1 VINKAPQTISFTPP
15 TTPQTYSPGL
25 TIALTATGGASNNA
39 VTFTLDGAST
49 GTGTITGSSLTVTGA
64 GTFVVD
70 ANQAGNS
77 NYSAA
82 TQAQAT
88 VVINKAPQTISFTPP
103 ATPQTY
109 GAAPL
114 TLSATGGGSGNPVV
128 FSVVS
133 GPGSVSGSTLT
144 ISGAGTIVVAANQAG
159 NADYAAAAQVTTNI
173 VVNQATPTV
182 VLVSSANPVVLNTVV
197 TFTANVASMVG
208 APGGSVNFLDGSTL
222 LGTAALSSGAA
233 SLTTS
238 NLSATTHSI
247 TAVYSG
253 DTNFASVTSTAVSE
267 LVQDFS
273 FVSSGSGSSSQ
284 TALPGQTATYNLALG
299 LSNGTTFPVPVTLSL
314 TGLPP
319 EATAT
324 ITPNMLVLGPTPSS
338 VTLTIQLPQAIAI
351 LKESRTPGRPLPPVL
366 WGILL
371 LPFATRLRRKAKR
384 SGRAVGLLFMTIGI
398 AALLGMSGCG
408 STSGFF
414 GQQPQTYNVT
424 ITATSGSLSHSIT
437 LNLTVE

>member
-1 VINKAPQTISFTPP
+1 
-15 TTPQTYSPGL
+15 
-25 TIALTATGGASNNA
+25 
-39 VTFTLDGAST
+39 
-49 GTGTITGSSLTVTGA
+49 
-64 GTFVVD
+64 
-70 ANQAGNS
+70 
-77 NYSAA
+77 
-82 TQAQAT
+82 
-88 VVINKAPQTISFTPP
+88 
-103 ATPQTY
+103 
-109 GAAPL
+109 
-114 TLSATGGGSGNPVV
+114 
-128 FSVVS
+128 
-133 GPGSVSGSTLT
+133 LT